1 MQLWAKKIDIVFY
14 QVWFWE
20 KVDNLQKFRS
30 RRNKMFVGI
39 LIFLVFSESDIQY
52 LCEISVCKVLVTIK
66 VVPVKNDYFFYPKFE
81 LHRYQQ
87 MNKFLYWCSFYRKK
101 VGAYISHE
109 LIGRLIPNL
118 NLIRSTYSKSNL
130 AIESPA
136 ILSLFFSVQSTST
149 TWKHLAVE
157 CYFDVIVS
165 TLNA

>member
-66 VVPVKNDYFFYPKFE
+66 VVPVKNDYFLHPKFE
-81 LHRYQQ
+81 
-87 MNKFLYWCSFYRKK
+87 FLYWRSFYRKK

-136 ILSLFFSVQSTST
+136 ILSLFFSVQCTST